1 MANLATSSPNLPTEN
16 VTIDLTD
23 IGPPTVGTGYE
34 ANPPSPDAFQFV
46 PQNVDGMS
54 FSLFPC
60 CYFREWHI
68 SKC

>member
-54 FSLFPC
+54 FSLFPR
-60 CYFREWHI
+60 CYFREWY
-68 SKC
+68 